1 MFKKIIK
8 RVSISL
14 AVACVTWITLHQ
26 VLTVVED
33 KRYPPLGELVEV
45 KGKQMHIYQ
54 KGKGKQTIVLLAGF
68 GTPAPAVDF

>member
-1 MFKKIIK
+1 M
-8 RVSISL
+8 
-14 AVACVTWITLHQ
+14 HQ

-54 KGKGKQTIVLLAGF
+54 KGKGKQTIVLLAGL

>member
-33 KRYPPLGELVEV
+33 K
-45 KGKQMHIYQ
+45 
-54 KGKGKQTIVLLAGF
+54 
-68 GTPAPAVDF
+68 